1 MENWME
7 KAKERLKEYDF
18 TVEEETEDMIRI
30 GKFSSAGQDFSFCV
44 EIGETLEE
52 LRDEIITYYENF
64 DVSEEA
70 YYWLD
75 DSGHGKN
82 GAPYDMKDVYED
94 MEECKEFIY
103 DAFCLIRNLVFEQQN
118 KRLQE
123 IEENDNYTSD

>member
-18 TVEEETEDMIRI
+18 TVEEETEGMIRI
-30 GKFSSAGQDFSFCV
+30 GKFGSAGQDFSFCV

-75 DSGHGKN
+75 DSGHGKM
-82 GAPYDMKDVYED
+82 ALRM
-94 MEECKEFIY
+94 I
-103 DAFCLIRNLVFEQQN
+103 
-118 KRLQE
+118 
-123 IEENDNYTSD
+123 

>member
-1 MENWME
+1 MFYPWKMYGEYADGSDYTVSGDDEADCMQKLIDQIE
-7 KAKERLKEYDF
+7 KRG
-18 TVEEETEDMIRI
+18 I
-30 GKFSSAGQDFSFCV
+30 
-44 EIGETLEE
+44 

-123 IEENDNYTSD
+123 IEENDNCTGD